1 MSLNTLSFK
10 GFAFTGSPQ
19 SAQYVS
25 VRTGPGDEDF
35 ANVLLSDLRTFITA
49 EVEVRIAALEAGESG
64 GAKPSIWP
72 VARTMTLSGPVTGSA
87 SFDGSQNFSLSTS
100 IADGA
105 LTIAKTNGLQGQLT
119 TLQTNIDGK
128 APLVHSHIGTQPNLN
143 SIPGGV
149 LPVGAV
155 VGSGSTALDGFTN
168 PLYLSAY
175 DGQTRASQIIFDNA
189 TDEVGF
195 RRFTAGNWR
204 SVRKIWTEANFDPNV
219 KASTGG
225 NTFTGLNTF
234 ANGRV
239 VIRADV
245 AATQPAL
252 QLQDES
258 AALLGMV
265 YYNRSDKAL
274 TLTSIGDAVT
284 KALSLKQAGLEWDGK
299 KVWHAGNFD
308 PTANNYMTVMPTLYN
323 ASAGINCDNLTVG
336 SKAFVHNANTNS
348 PGTAA
353 TYWHIETVQLG
364 DVAGSLI
371 QRAYAADSSE
381 MWTRVYNAGWKAWR
395 RMWTSENFN
404 PVNKLDANAAAASA
418 QKLTVA
424 RTIALTGVVSGSVS
438 FDGSANVSISTAFSG
453 DVTNNAGSFITAG
466 GGALQV
472 NNPNASSASIK
483 LDWAGDQPRLRI
495 GGSGTGSNAT
505 FLIVG
510 QSEKTRMSLDLN
522 GNAMFAGNI
531 LANGDKTVY
540 HSGNLDLTDFTRL
553 STTNLGKV
561 GSTSVGSGTLNSPAA
576 WSQLPT
582 GFSSFVLSTV
592 GTANG
597 APGDGY
603 GYFHKIAQR
612 DTQGGWAGI
621 WLPHLFTGNQ
631 VIQAYLGGAND
642 STTFARWAKIWNDT
656 NHGAGSGLDADL
668 LDGKD
673 GGYYLSKDTLLG
685 GANMARNGS
694 FESQYNATR
703 PYFWQTGGN
712 ASGRTYS
719 FVPSAAGPAGVAFR
733 IDATTATAAQYI
745 DMMQPLL
752 EDGTDP
758 RPTCVPNRPYTASC
772 DFRGTEGALVRMYIQ
787 FYDTSDTVI
796 ATATSQDFTAS
807 ATNFQRA
814 FVTGRAPANAVKMRM
829 YCPRLHNSGLGGGT
843 VALFVE
849 YAGASIQEGDSYST
863 FHYPGSSFL
872 RNDIANLQD
881 VRLATG
887 NGRGLRFFDNEQ
899 YKIFMSVATDAT
911 YGGRIAGETT
921 SDYNMYFRMASG
933 TNRGFVFEKDN
944 GNKLLSINPNGV
956 RSAVDITAPII
967 TGTTQV
973 QVSNPNNTAARVWMD
988 WLNDNPR
995 IRVGGSGTG
1004 AAGTLQFAWPTD
1016 TVNFSI
1022 TNAGNAELRGQLTLL
1037 KLITK
1042 NDQVSQFGDGG
1053 ASIRGTGTGSVVLSS
1068 GTQAGGNVYLRPNG
1082 DTVTTGQAVL
1092 YTNGQMEMTSAKLGM
1107 GVGAGGVM
1115 LELAGD
1121 RAWQFRQSGTGATS
1135 ALELFDVTGGK
1146 RVDFTTT
1153 SSANKVT
1160 IDPNS
1165 SSVLATNFVG
1175 QASTAAKWS
1184 TARNLY
1190 LQNDLVGNVAIDGS
1204 ADISIA
1210 AYNRAYTTGNT
1221 GASNAGQYV
1230 RVASITLGAL
1240 YEDSSVALQF
1250 MGYGDSAGTGRFGRV
1265 RFRAKQ
1271 QVSLPGLPY
1280 VDVSM
1285 ETANYLNPEDFVAVI
1300 GDTSAYPVKV
1310 DLFIKMSGTYSG
1322 LKCMVIGR
1330 GGSQTARVLETDGWA
1345 TALPAGTQVVGVADN
1360 SRLYAGALSAASV
1373 TAPTFTGALT
1383 GNAATATKLAT
1394 ARTINGVAFDGT
1406 ANITVPATWNGG
1418 AVGSAIN
1425 IFNGTLNNQTTHITM
1440 AWNGGSTRWAHVME
1454 GSSDWALYGYD
1465 ANGGN
1470 PFRQVLIRNA
1480 SLAADAAKYRSFEV
1494 QGGVKSTGGY
1504 SAFVLGKRDD
1514 SANEYH
1520 MYVNVGRWAIWNSAI
1535 NTDIIQ
1541 IDVDKGVHAG
1551 YYSSDM
1557 NSNNSPNVSADRAA
1571 FRAWGNY
1578 GGGYGIIDGSY
1589 QICMYSVGGNLNFGF
1604 GSSGNAPSKAS
1615 LSQNGTFFATDYA
1628 INSDAS
1634 LKENVVELF
1643 YNGRLRPVE
1652 FDWIDGKKHDLG
1664 FIAQEVQ
1671 KLYPD
1676 AVQPDEVTGK
1686 LRLSPMKLIAVLSS
1700 QVNSLE
1706 DRLAQLE
1713 ALVASK
1719 I

>member
-35 ANVLLSDLRTFITA
+35 ANVLLSDLRTYITA

-128 APLVHSHIGTQPNLN
+128 APLVHSHISTQPNLN

-175 DGQTRASQIIFDNA
+175 DGQSRASQIVFDNA
-189 TDEVGF
+189 VDEIGF
-195 RRFTAGNWR
+195 RRFSAGNWR
-204 SVRKIWTEANFDPNV
+204 SIRKIWTEANFDPNV

-258 AALLGMV
+258 AVLLGMV
-265 YYNRSDKAL
+265 YYNRSDKAV
-274 TLTSIGDAVT
+274 TLTSIGDGVT
-284 KALSLKQAGLEWDGK
+284 KVLSLKQAGLEWDGK

-308 PTANNYMTVMPTLYN
+308 PAAYNYMTVMPTLYN
-323 ASAGINCDNLTVG
+323 ASAGINCDNLAVG

-438 FDGSANVSISTAFSG
+438 FDGSANATITTAFTG
-453 DVTNNAGSFITAG
+453 DVTNNAGGFITS

-483 LDWAGDQPRLRI
+483 MDWNGDMPRLRI

-510 QSEKTRMSLDLN
+510 QSEKTRMSLDSN

-531 LANGDKTVY
+531 LASGDKTVY
-540 HSGNLDLTDFTRL
+540 HSGNLDLADFTRL
-553 STTNLGKV
+553 STTNLGK
-561 GSTSVGSGTLNSPAA
+561 TAATLIDATTLNSAAA
-576 WSQLPT
+576 WSALPV
-582 GFSSFVLSTV
+582 GFSSWVMNSV
-592 GTANG
+592 GTTNG
-597 APGDGY
+597 APANDY
-603 GYFHKIAQR
+603 GYFHKFAQR
-612 DTQGGWAGI
+612 DTQGGWGGI
-621 WLPHLFTGNQ
+621 WLSDFAASKTSFD
-631 VIQAYLGGAND
+631 AYIGGAHT
-642 STTFARWAKIWNDT
+642 SSAMARWAKLWNSS

-694 FESQYNATR
+694 FESQYNSGR
-703 PYFWQTGGN
+703 PYFWNLGGN
-712 ASGRTYS
+712 ATGRSGS
-719 FVPSAAGPAGVAFR
+719 FVVSAAGPAGVGFR
-733 IDATTATAAQYI
+733 IDATSATAGQYI

-772 DFRGTEGALVRMYIQ
+772 DFRGTEGAMVRMYIQ
-787 FYDTSDTVI
+787 FYDSSDTVI

-807 ATNFQRA
+807 ATNYQRA
-814 FVTGRAPANAVKMRM
+814 FVTGRAPANAVKLRM
-829 YCPRLHNSGLGGGT
+829 YCPRLHNNGLGGAT
-843 VALFVE
+843 VPLFVE
-849 YAGASIQEGDSYST
+849 YAGASLQEGDSYST

-921 SDYNMYFRMASG
+921 SDYNMYFRMSSG

-967 TGTTQV
+967 TATTQF

-995 IRVGGSGTG
+995 IRVGGSGAG
-1004 AAGTLQFAWPTD
+1004 AAGTLQFTWPSE

-1022 TNAGNAELRGQLTLL
+1022 TNAGNADLRGQLSVL

-1042 NDQVSQFGDGG
+1042 NDQTSLFGDGG

-1068 GTQAGGNVYLRPNG
+1068 GTQAGGNIYLRPNG

-1092 YTNGQMEMTSAKLGM
+1092 YTNGQMEMTSAKLGV

-1121 RAWQFRQSGTGATS
+1121 RAWQFRQVGTGATS
-1135 ALELFDVTGGK
+1135 GLELFDVIGGK
-1146 RVDFTTT
+1146 KFDISTT

-1160 IDPNS
+1160 IDPNIS
-1165 SSVLATNFVG
+1165 TVYADTFAGTATG
-1175 QASTAAKWS
+1175 AAKWS

-1204 ADISIA
+1204 ADISLN
-1210 AYNRAYTTGNT
+1210 AYSRAYTTGNT
-1221 GASNAGQYV
+1221 GNTYPGQYV

-1250 MGYGDSAGTGRFGRV
+1250 MGYGDSAGTGRYGRV

-1271 QVSLPGLPY
+1271 QVALPGLPY
-1280 VDVSM
+1280 VDVSL
-1285 ETANYLNPEDFVAVI
+1285 EAANYLNPDDFVAVI

-1322 LKCMVIGR
+1322 LKCTVMGR
-1330 GGSQTARVLETDGWA
+1330 GGSRTTQVLENDGYA
-1345 TALPAGTQVVGVADN
+1345 TALPAGTQVVGVADA
-1360 SRLYAGALSAASV
+1360 SRVYAGTFNGALS
-1373 TAPTFTGALT
+1373 

-1418 AVGSAIN
+1418 TVNGAIN
-1425 IFNGTLNNQTTHITM
+1425 IFNGTLNAQASHITL
-1440 AWNGGSTRWAHVME
+1440 AWSGGSTRWAHVME
-1454 GSSDWALYGYD
+1454 SSGDYAIYGYN
-1465 ANGGN
+1465 ASGGA
-1470 PFRQVLIRNA
+1470 PYQQLILRNT
-1480 SLAADAAKYRSFEV
+1480 SLAAAADKYRALEV
-1494 QGGVKSTGGY
+1494 QGGIKSGGAN
-1504 SAFVLGKRDD
+1504 SALIVVDRGNN
-1514 SANEYH
+1514 AAEYH
-1520 MYVNVGRWAIWNSAI
+1520 AYVQDNGGSWAIWRQGYDDIFKVAASGKIAQAGVFSAALS
-1535 NTDIIQ
+1535 T
-1541 IDVDKGVHAG
+1541 A
-1551 YYSSDM
+1551 
-1557 NSNNSPNVSADRAA
+1557 NSPNVSADQAS
-1571 FRAWGNY
+1571 FRAYGNY
-1578 GGGYGIIDGSY
+1578 GGGYGLIDGSY
-1589 QICMYSVGGNLNFGF
+1589 QICMYSISGNLNFGF

-1615 LSQNGTFFATDYA
+1615 LRNDGTFFATDYA

-1719 I
+1719 IQ

>member
-10 GFAFTGSPQ
+10 GFGFSTDPQ
-19 SAQYVS
+19 STQYVS

-35 ANVLLSDLRTFITA
+35 ANVLLSDLRTFITE

-72 VARTMTLSGPVTGSA
+72 VVRTMTLSGLVTGSA

-105 LTIAKTNGLQGQLT
+105 LSIAKTNGLQGQLT

-128 APLVHSHIGTQPNLN
+128 APLVHSHISTQANLN
-143 SIPGGV
+143 SIPTGS

-155 VGSGSTALDGFTN
+155 VGSGATALDGFTN
-168 PLYLSAY
+168 PLYLSAF
-175 DGQTRASQIIFDNA
+175 DGQTRASQIVFDNA
-189 TDEVGF
+189 TDEIGF
-195 RRFTAGNWR
+195 RRFSSGNWR
-204 SVRKIWTEANFDPNV
+204 SIRKIWTEANFDPNV

-258 AALLGMV
+258 AVLMGMV
-265 YYNRSDKAL
+265 YYNRSDKAV
-274 TLTSIGDAVT
+274 TLTSIGDGVT
-284 KALSLKQAGLEWDGK
+284 KVLSLKQAGLEWDGK

-323 ASAGINCDNLTVG
+323 ASAGINCDNLAVG
-336 SKAFVHNANTNS
+336 TKAFVHNANTNS

-381 MWTRVYNAGWKAWR
+381 MWTRVYSAGWKTWR

-438 FDGSANVSISTAFSG
+438 FDGSANATITTAFTG
-453 DVTNNAGSFITAG
+453 DVTNTAG
-466 GGALQV
+466 GFISTVGGFQI
-472 NNPNASSASIK
+472 NNPNASTANAKFEWSNNLI
-483 LDWAGDQPRLRI
+483 RIRI
-495 GGSGTGSNAT
+495 GGSGTGAAGT
-505 FLIVG
+505 FQIQGTSDNV
-510 QSEKTRMSLDLN
+510 RFSLDAAGN
-522 GNAMFAGNI
+522 GTFAGNL

-540 HSGNLDLTDFTRL
+540 HSGNLDLTDFTKI

-561 GSTSVGSGTLNSPAA
+561 GGTNIDQTTLTDNAA
-576 WSQLPT
+576 WYALPT
-582 GFSSFVLSTV
+582 GFSSWVSNGV
-592 GTANG
+592 GTTRG
-597 APGDGY
+597 APVTDY
-603 GYFHKIAQR
+603 GYFTKIGQR
-612 DTQGGWAGI
+612 DTNNGWAGI
-621 WLPHLFTGNQ
+621 WLSDFSISKTSFD
-631 VIQAYLGGAND
+631 AYIGGAYG
-642 STTFARWAKIWNDT
+642 AGAAPRWAKLWNST

-694 FESQYNATR
+694 FESQFNTGR
-703 PYFWQTGGN
+703 PYFWTIGGN
-712 ASGRTYS
+712 ATGRTGS
-719 FVPSAAGPAGVAFR
+719 FVTSAAGPAGVAFR
-733 IDATTATAAQYI
+733 IDATSATNGQYV
-745 DMMQPLL
+745 DLAQPLL
-752 EDGTDP
+752 EDSTDP
-758 RPTCVPNRPYTASC
+758 RATCTPNRPYTASS
-772 DFRGTEGALVRMYIQ
+772 DFRGTEGAIFRMYLQ
-787 FYDTSDTVI
+787 FYDTTDTVI
-796 ATATSQDFTAS
+796 ATATSADFLAS

-814 FVTGRAPANAVKMRM
+814 FVTGRAPANAVKVRM
-829 YCPRLHNSGLGGGT
+829 FAGRLHNSGLGGT
-843 VALFVE
+843 TIPIFVE
-849 YAGASIQEGDSYST
+849 LAASSLQEGDSYST
-863 FHYPGSSFL
+863 FHYPGTSFL
-872 RNDIANLQD
+872 RNDIPNFQD

-887 NGRGLRFFDNEQ
+887 SGRGVRFWDNEQ
-899 YKIFMSVATDAT
+899 YKIFMSAATDAT
-911 YGGRIAGETT
+911 YGGRVAGETT

-973 QVSNPNNTAARVWMD
+973 QVSNPNNTAARVWLD
-988 WLNDNPR
+988 WLSDNPR

-1004 AAGTLQFAWPTD
+1004 AAGTLQFAWPSD

-1022 TNAGNAELRGQLTLL
+1022 TNVGNADLRGQLSVL
-1037 KLITK
+1037 KLITR

-1053 ASIRGTGTGSVVLSS
+1053 ATIRGTGTGSVVLSS

-1092 YTNGQMEMTSAKLGM
+1092 YTTGQMEMTSAKLGM

-1121 RAWQFRQSGTGATS
+1121 RAWQFRQVGTGATS
-1135 ALELFDVTGGK
+1135 GLELFDVIGGK
-1146 RVDFTTT
+1146 KFDISTT
-1153 SSANKVT
+1153 SNTKKIT
-1160 IDPNS
+1160 FDPNIS
-1165 SSVLATNFVG
+1165 TVYADTFAGTATG
-1175 QASTAAKWS
+1175 AAKWS
-1184 TARNLY
+1184 TARNIY
-1190 LQNDLVGNVAIDGS
+1190 LQNDLVGNVAIDGT
-1204 ADISIA
+1204 ADVSIA

-1230 RVASITLGAL
+1230 RVASITLGAQ

-1271 QVSLPGLPY
+1271 QLTLPGLPY

-1285 ETANYLNPEDFVAVI
+1285 EAANYLNPEDFVAVI

-1310 DLFIKMSGTYSG
+1310 DLYIKMSGTYSG

-1330 GGSQTARVLETDGWA
+1330 GGSRTTQVLESDGWA
-1345 TALPAGTQVVGVADN
+1345 TALPAGTQVVGVADT
-1360 SRLYAGALSAASV
+1360 SRNYAGAVTATSV
-1373 TAPTFTGALT
+1373 TASTFTGALT

-1454 GSSDWALYGYD
+1454 GTSDYAIYGY
-1465 ANGGN
+1465 
-1470 PFRQVLIRNA
+1470 NA
-1480 SLAADAAKYRSFEV
+1480 SGGAPVQQLILRNSALAAAADKYRALEIL
-1494 QGGVKSTGGY
+1494 GGIKSSGAN
-1504 SAFVLGKRDD
+1504 SSVVVAKRDNNA
-1514 SANEYH
+1514 SEYH
-1520 MYVNVGRWAIWNSAI
+1520 MYVNGQRWSVWSSAQQ
-1535 NTDIIQ
+1535 TDLIQ
-1541 IDVDKGVHAG
+1541 VDLDKGVHGG
-1551 YYSSDM
+1551 YFSSDLG
-1557 NSNNSPNVSADRAA
+1557 SFTPNVSADQAA

-1578 GGGYGIIDGSY
+1578 GGGYGLIDGSY
-1589 QICMYSVGGNLNFGF
+1589 QICWYSISGNLNFGF
-1604 GSSGNAPSKAS
+1604 GTSGNAPSKAS
-1615 LSQNGTFFATDYA
+1615 LRSDGTFFATDYA

-1671 KLYPD
+1671 QRYPD
-1676 AVQPDEVTGK
+1676 AVQPDEVSGK

-1700 QVNSLE
+1700 QVNTLE

>member
-49 EVEVRIAALEAGESG
+49 EVEVRLAALEAGESG

-175 DGQTRASQIIFDNA
+175 DGQSRASQIVFDNA
-189 TDEVGF
+189 VDEIGF
-195 RRFTAGNWR
+195 RRFSAGNWR

-258 AALLGMV
+258 AVLLGMV
-265 YYNRSDKAL
+265 YYNRSDKAV
-274 TLTSIGDAVT
+274 TLTSIGDGVT
-284 KALSLKQAGLEWDGK
+284 KVLSLKQAGLEWDGK

-323 ASAGINCDNLTVG
+323 ASAGINCDNLAVG
-336 SKAFVHNANTNS
+336 SKAYVHNANTNS

-418 QKLTVA
+418 QKLTIA

-438 FDGSANVSISTAFSG
+438 FDGSANATITTAFTG
-453 DVTNNAGSFITAG
+453 DVTNNAGGFVTTAG
-466 GGALQV
+466 GYQIK
-472 NNPNASSASIK
+472 NPNALSADAK
-483 LDWAGDQPRLRI
+483 LEWSNNLVRIRI
-495 GGSGTGSNAT
+495 GGSGAGSTNPFQIQGTSDFVRLSVDAA
-505 FLIVG
+505 G
-510 QSEKTRMSLDLN
+510 N
-522 GNAMFAGNI
+522 GTFAGN
-531 LANGDKTVY
+531 LFANGDKTVY

-561 GSTSVGSGTLNSPAA
+561 GGTNIDQTTLTDNAA
-576 WSQLPT
+576 WYALPT
-582 GFSSFVLSTV
+582 GFSSWVSNGV
-592 GTANG
+592 GTTRG
-597 APGDGY
+597 APVNDY
-603 GYFHKIAQR
+603 GYFTKIGQR
-612 DTQGGWAGI
+612 DTNNGWAGI
-621 WLPHLFTGNQ
+621 WLSDFSISKTSFD
-631 VIQAYLGGAND
+631 AYIGGAYG
-642 STTFARWAKIWNDT
+642 AGAAPRWAKLWNST

-694 FESQYNATR
+694 FESQYNSGR
-703 PYFWQTGGN
+703 PYFWNLGGN
-712 ASGRTYS
+712 ATGRSGS
-719 FVPSAAGPAGVAFR
+719 FVVSAAGPAGVAFR
-733 IDATTATAAQYI
+733 IDATSATNGQYV
-745 DMMQPLL
+745 DLSQPLL
-752 EDGTDP
+752 EDGVDP
-758 RPTCVPNRPYTASC
+758 RATCVPNRPYTASS
-772 DFRGTEGALVRMYIQ
+772 DFRGTEGATFRMYIQ
-787 FYDTSDTVI
+787 FYDTNDTVI
-796 ATATSQDFTAS
+796 ATATSADFVAS
-807 ATNFQRA
+807 ATYFQRA
-814 FVTGRAPANAVKMRM
+814 FVTGRAPANAVKLRM
-829 YCPRLHNSGLGGGT
+829 FAGRLHNSGLGGST
-843 VALFVE
+843 IPIFVE
-849 YAGASIQEGDSYST
+849 LAASSLQEGDSYST

-944 GNKLLSINPNGV
+944 GNKLLSINPDGV
-956 RSAVDITAPII
+956 RSAVNISAPII
-967 TGTTQV
+967 T
-973 QVSNPNNTAARVWMD
+973 
-988 WLNDNPR
+988 
-995 IRVGGSGTG
+995 
-1004 AAGTLQFAWPTD
+1004 
-1016 TVNFSI
+1016 
-1022 TNAGNAELRGQLTLL
+1022 
-1037 KLITK
+1037 
-1042 NDQVSQFGDGG
+1042 
-1053 ASIRGTGTGSVVLSS
+1053 
-1068 GTQAGGNVYLRPNG
+1068 
-1082 DTVTTGQAVL
+1082 
-1092 YTNGQMEMTSAKLGM
+1092 
-1107 GVGAGGVM
+1107 
-1115 LELAGD
+1115 
-1121 RAWQFRQSGTGATS
+1121 
-1135 ALELFDVTGGK
+1135 
-1146 RVDFTTT
+1146 
-1153 SSANKVT
+1153 
-1160 IDPNS
+1160 
-1165 SSVLATNFVG
+1165 
-1175 QASTAAKWS
+1175 ASTF
-1184 TARNLY
+1184 N
-1190 LQNDLVGNVAIDGS
+1190 
-1204 ADISIA
+1204 
-1210 AYNRAYTTGNT
+1210 
-1221 GASNAGQYV
+1221 
-1230 RVASITLGAL
+1230 
-1240 YEDSSVALQF
+1240 
-1250 MGYGDSAGTGRFGRV
+1250 
-1265 RFRAKQ
+1265 
-1271 QVSLPGLPY
+1271 
-1280 VDVSM
+1280 
-1285 ETANYLNPEDFVAVI
+1285 
-1300 GDTSAYPVKV
+1300 
-1310 DLFIKMSGTYSG
+1310 
-1322 LKCMVIGR
+1322 
-1330 GGSQTARVLETDGWA
+1330 
-1345 TALPAGTQVVGVADN
+1345 
-1360 SRLYAGALSAASV
+1360 GALS
-1373 TAPTFTGALT
+1373 

-1406 ANITVPATWNGG
+1406 ANITVPATWSGG
-1418 AVGSAIN
+1418 SVSSAIN
-1425 IFNGTLNNQTTHITM
+1425 IFNGTLNTQTMHLTM
-1440 AWNGGSTRWAHVME
+1440 AWSGGSTRWAQVME

-1514 SANEYH
+1514 PANEYH

-1557 NSNNSPNVSADRAA
+1557 NSANSPNVSADRAA

-1589 QICMYSVGGNLNFGF
+1589 QICMYSIGGNLNFGF

-1615 LSQNGTFFATDYA
+1615 LNQNGTFYATDYA
-1628 INSDAS
+1628 INSDES
-1634 LKENVVELF
+1634 LKTSIVDLG

-1652 FDWIDGKKHDLG
+1652 FDWIEGGKHDLG
-1664 FIAQEVQ
+1664 FIAQDVQ
-1671 KLYPD
+1671 KKYPD
-1676 AVQPDEVTGK
+1676 AVQLDAVTGK

-1719 I
+1719 FQ